1 MLFIHIVNYIYNNQH
16 NLIQRSVKFFI
27 NFVKN
32 TKERLEM
39 LESIKRLL
47 KGVTLV
53 LIMEKEKTTIIELSF
68 YDRQHGIISDYPCIN
83 TGIIDENGEEWFTTT
98 FFTWTEFIQEIKA
111 YISYYEAESPQNADC
126 VYIKECDFL

>member
-1 MLFIHIVNYIYNNQH
+1 
-16 NLIQRSVKFFI
+16 
-27 NFVKN
+27 
-32 TKERLEM
+32 M
-39 LESIKRLL
+39 LESVENLL

-68 YDRQHGIISDYPCIN
+68 HDRQHGINSDYPCIN
-83 TGIIDENGEEWFTTT
+83 TCIIDENGEEWFTTT
-98 FFTWTEFIQEIKA
+98 FFTWTDFIQEIKA